1 MGDFQ
6 HRILPHEPRAATPP
20 HGHVARHL
28 ELALSPKWIL
38 APQTSMILAH
48 SHSEETLM
56 ALYDSKGRLI
66 LPTLS
71 RTAETP
77 GAAYQVEAIGSML
90 PQLAP
95 GMPGHAAV
103 APRIAGDYQRYREM
117 TVDQMLLENRVVFLV
132 GEINHVS
139 SYNVIMRLLYL
150 QSIQKTQDIMLYVNS
165 PGGSVDDTLAMYDTM
180 KFLTCDVQTFVIG
193 HAMSGGAVV
202 LAAGTKGKRYALPHA
217 KVMIH
222 QPFGG
227 IWGQAEDIAI
237 QAEEILKTKKT
248 LTELLAKLTGQPVE
262 RVSEDQE
269 RDKYFDAYEAKAYG
283 LVDDVLGE
291 EDKSKKEAIAE
302 QQETKNR

>member
-1 MGDFQ
+1 
-6 HRILPHEPRAATPP
+6 
-20 HGHVARHL
+20 
-28 ELALSPKWIL
+28 
-38 APQTSMILAH
+38 
-48 SHSEETLM
+48 M

-66 LPTLS
+66 LPTRS
-71 RTAETP
+71 HISETP

-95 GMPGHAAV
+95 GMPGHSAV

-150 QSIQKTQDIMLYVNS
+150 QSIQKSQDIMLYVNS

-248 LTELLAKLTGQPVE
+248 LTELLAKLTGQAVE
-262 RVSEDQE
+262 RISEDQE

-302 QQETKNR
+302 QQESKNR